1 MDTCCKFPWHG
12 CFLLLVI
19 CSSAEVPGQFSSMD
33 YEPSCYKLKVFVMRC
48 ASAAAGMAL
57 WCGLT
62 IKRGCCVMPRKCTES
77 GRLWLV
83 SVILSIVCVC
93 TLPEPFLSLC
103 SKLTHFFVCLHYT
116 ASKRHRLSVW
126 TPPIF
131 LVFLCTQSRRDGVQ
145 WPRRRHPHIHCSL
158 RGAHLSQLW
167 QVSTPS
173 PTRRPSRGVPGILRS
188 P

>member
-1 MDTCCKFPWHG
+1 
-12 CFLLLVI
+12 
-19 CSSAEVPGQFSSMD
+19 MD

-131 LVFLCTQSRRDGVQ
+131 LAFLCTQSRRDGVQ
-145 WPRRRHPHIHCSL
+145 WPRRRHPHIHCNL